1 VTTPIHAAITL
12 AAPLAAV
19 TLGYA
24 VACWVWPFRPCRR
37 CAGVGKRR
45 SPSGRAFRYCPRCKG
60 TGARLRAGRWLY
72 NAITRT
78 YRDAQ

>member
-1 VTTPIHAAITL
+1 VSTPLHTAITL
-12 AAPLAAV
+12 ALPAAAV

-37 CAGVGKRR
+37 CGGVGKRR

-72 NAITRT
+72 NAITRLH
-78 YRDAQ
+78 REAR